1 MKRLFA
7 LKEPTGHLFQA
18 IPRSSGPLCFETE
31 SEARERMDEVNFF
44 RDVEDKV
51 SVTYGPDHPQYSSKK
66 R

>member
-18 IPRSSGPLCFETE
+18 IPRSSGPLYFETK

-44 RDVEDKV
+44 RTADDRV
-51 SVTYGPDHPQYSSKK
+51 SVTYGPDHPQYSPQK